1 MMTQPKP
8 LSPREREV
16 LCRVREGRKDKQIA
30 RDLRIQ
36 TQTVHNHLKLVYAK
50 LGVKSRT
57 MAVLTAINIG
67 EIDLDD
73 DTKGGD
79 NVNPDVK
86 ALMNQGVTVGGRA
99 GTAVKTLPESAPTRH
114 NYN

>member
-1 MMTQPKP
+1 MTQPKP
-8 LSPREREV
+8 LSPRVREV

-57 MAVLTAINIG
+57 MAVLTAIHQGQIN
-67 EIDLDD
+67 LD
-73 DTKGGD
+73 DTKGG
-79 NVNPDVK
+79 
-86 ALMNQGVTVGGRA
+86 
-99 GTAVKTLPESAPTRH
+99 ESIAK
-114 NYN
+114 NGSSVSV